1 MKHAAALIALSLGV
15 SACGSPEPTPGPVEN
30 EALAA
35 ENRAGLAGDVV
46 ELPGGEGAALDDATT
61 TPEAIARADGWVGRW
76 RGVEGLNLVV
86 AQGDAP
92 GRYRLDMQYSLDDRG
107 VFDGVATDEGIAF
120 SRPDGAQVLK
130 AGDGKAT
137 GLKWLAGKRDCLI
150 VKPAEGYC
158 RD

>member
-35 ENRAGLAGDVV
+35 ESRAGLAGDVV
-46 ELPGGEGAALDDATT
+46 ELPGG
-61 TPEAIARADGWVGRW
+61 
-76 RGVEGLNLVV
+76 EGLNLVV

-92 GRYRLDMQYSLDDRG
+92 GRYRLEMQYSLNDRG

-130 AGDGKAT
+130 AGDGDAT
-137 GLKWLAGKRDCLI
+137 GLKWLAGKRDCLV